1 MKKTIFKNIVTITAV
16 SIIITGFLS
25 GFFIT
30 NQLTKNTKQ
39 TVQKEAHTLA
49 NILNHDINYLNQELV
64 IDTRITLI
72 EKNGTVIY
80 DTLKTSSE
88 NHLDRPEIVSA
99 INNGQGESMRYS
111 DTLKEKMYYYAI
123 QLDNDSILRLA
134 MQTSSLVKI
143 MPIIIIYTSI
153 IIICVIII
161 AAFIAKKAASNIVQ
175 PINNINLNNPSTDNI
190 YPELQPL
197 IANLQLHNKLRK
209 EFSANVSHELKTPLT
224 SISGYAEIMTNGI
237 AKPEDNKIF
246 ASKIYQ
252 ASQNL
257 IQKINDIIKISKLDE
272 NQISLEIE
280 TINYHDLITNCLE
293 KLDKFILDKSIH
305 IVYTPKNIYGD
316 CIKYV
321 MEDILYNLIQNA
333 IKYNKQN
340 GTVFIYLSQIN
351 DNIIIKIKDTGI
363 GIDDS
368 DIERIYERFYRAD
381 TSHSSNIEGSGLGL
395 AIVKHGINL
404 HQGTIKCK
412 SKINQETTFTI
423 TLPTHLKS

>member
-25 GFFIT
+25 GFFIST
-30 NQLTKNTKQ
+30 QLTLNTKQ
-39 TVQKEAHTLA
+39 IVQKEAHKLA
-49 NILNHDINYLNQELV
+49 SILNTNSQYLNQELV

-80 DTLKTSSE
+80 DTLKISNE
-88 NHLDRPEIVSA
+88 NHLDRPEIVNA
-99 INNGQGESMRYS
+99 IENGQGESIRYS
-111 DTLKEKMYYYAI
+111 NTLKGKMYYYAI
-123 QLDNDSILRLA
+123 KLNNDSILRLA
-134 MQTSSLVKI
+134 MKTSSLMNI
-143 MPIIIIYTSI
+143 MTIIIIYTSI
-153 IIICVIII
+153 IIIIVIII
-161 AAFIAKKAASNIVQ
+161 AAFIAKKAANNIVQ
-175 PINNINLNNPSTDNI
+175 PINNINLNNLSTDNI

-237 AKPEDNKIF
+237 ARPEDNKIF

-252 ASQNL
+252 ESQNL

-280 TINYHDLITNCLE
+280 TINYDHLIKNCLN
-293 KLDKFILDKSIH
+293 KLDKFIIDKNIH
-305 IVYTPKNIYGD
+305 IVYSSKNIYGD

-340 GTVFIYLSQIN
+340 GTVFIYLSQDKN
-351 DNIIIKIKDTGI
+351 NIIINIKDTGI
-363 GIDDS
+363 GIADS

-404 HQGTIKCK
+404 HRGTITCK
-412 SKINQETTFTI
+412 SKINQGTTFTI
-423 TLPTHLKS
+423 NLPIHLKS